1 MIVRDEKDLIGL
13 RKSGELLRSILDE
26 VEKMVRPGVSTNDL
40 NEKALELMKTLGAK
54 PAFLNYKPYGAKR
67 PYPAALCTSV
77 NDAVV
82 HGIPNEDNIIL
93 KDGDIITIDTG
104 ISLNGYFT
112 DSARTVAVGDVS
124 SEIRRLINSAKE
136 ARVAQIKAAVAG
148 NTTGD
153 LGYATEQVIKKYG
166 YDAPDILGG
175 HGVGSAVH
183 EDPFVPNFGKPGE
196 GEVLR
201 EGEVLALEPIV
212 VMGNAK
218 VFLDA
223 DGHTYRTKDGSLSA
237 QFEHTVIVGKDK
249 AEILT

>member
-1 MIVRDEKDLIGL
+1 MIVRNEKDLIGL
-13 RKSGELLRSILDE
+13 RKSGALLRDILDE
-26 VEKMVRPGVSTNDL
+26 IEKIIRPGVSTNDL
-40 NEKALELMKTLGAK
+40 NTKTLELITDSGAK

-82 HGIPNEDNIIL
+82 HGIPNEDDLIL
-93 KDGDIITIDTG
+93 KEGDIITIDTG

-112 DSARTVAVGDVS
+112 DSARTIAVGNVS
-124 SEIRRLINSAKE
+124 SEIIRLINAAKE
-136 ARVAQIKAAVAG
+136 ARAAQIKAAVAG

-166 YDAPDILGG
+166 YDAPEILGG
-175 HGVGSAVH
+175 HGVGRAVH
-183 EDPFVPNFGKPGE
+183 EEPFVPNFGKPNE
-196 GEVLR
+196 GDVLQ

-223 DGHTYRTKDGSLSA
+223 DGYTYRTKDGSLSA
-237 QFEHTVIVGKDK
+237 QFEHTVIVGKGK